1 MGPSKNG
8 AHLWWKVSGR
18 NKRSVTIDL
27 RNAEGQ
33 ELAHDLVRWADVV
46 ITNVRV
52 NTLDRWGLDWETLHR
67 VNPRLVMLQI
77 TGNGANTSA
86 RNDPAS
92 ARLARRA
99 AASST

>member
-8 AHLWWKVSGR
+8 ATSGGSLGSQQAIR
-18 NKRSVTIDL
+18 DDRPAKRG
-27 RNAEGQ
+27 GQ

-67 VNPRLVMLQI
+67 VNP
-77 TGNGANTSA
+77 GS
-86 RNDPAS
+86 
-92 ARLARRA
+92 
-99 AASST
+99 